1 MSYTA
6 VTFTLDEE
14 SLFIIR
20 GIPRN
25 RRSYILR
32 AMIKRFPEL
41 IPKVEDLEGITLKVP
56 ASIQIQG
63 DKICVFDDNSVSV
76 KIETIKEWKK
86 TMSFSAILKELDR
99 ILDLKD
105 ITYRKDELI
114 DILYEVL
121 IK

>member
-1 MSYTA
+1 
-6 VTFTLDEE
+6 
-14 SLFIIR
+14 
-20 GIPRN
+20 
-25 RRSYILR
+25 
-32 AMIKRFPEL
+32 MIKRFPEL